1 MKVEQPRKEITG
13 AQILLNALKE
23 NGVEVVFGYPGGSAL
38 PLYDALYDYGIKH
51 ILTRHEQGAIHAAE
65 GYARISGKPGVVI
78 TTSGPGATNILT
90 GLADAQI
97 DSIPLVVLTAQVS
110 TEVIGTDA
118 FQEADMIGLTMP
130 ITKHNYQVREN
141 KSIKKVVAEAFHIAS
156 TGRKGP
162 VVVDLPKNLLA
173 NTCKKI
179 EKVEIDLPGYQP
191 NYTPNALQLAK
202 LRSAIKKARKPV
214 VVAGGGIILSEAS
227 AELREFCI
235 TYNLPVIHT
244 LLGLGGFDPD
254 NKLYL
259 GMGGMHGEYTANMAI
274 CECDLL
280 INIGS
285 RFDDRFT
292 GAVKYFAPNAEIAH
306 IDIDPA
312 EIGKI
317 IKTDIPIVADAKNV
331 IVEMLKEPIEKPNDE
346 EWVEYLAKMRQEHPL
361 KYDKESDEVKPQAV
375 LEQIFEIT
383 KGEAV
388 VVTDVGQNQ
397 MWSAQF
403 LKQTSPNRWATS
415 GGLGTMGYGLPA
427 AIGAQIAEPKRTVV
441 AILGDGGIQMTM
453 QELSTIKDNN
463 LPIKIII
470 LNNSVLG
477 MVRQWQTMF
486 YKERYSHS
494 ILSNPDFEMLAKAYG
509 IDACT
514 IKEKKDIEKIIKE
527 AFEYDGPVLV
537 NCYIDK
543 DEMVY
548 PIITPGAGLHE
559 MEGV

>member
-173 NTCKKI
+173 NTCKKT

-202 LRSAIKKARKPV
+202 LRSAIIKARKPV

-227 AELREFCI
+227 DELKEFCI
-235 TYNLPVIHT
+235 EYNLPVVHT

-292 GAVKYFAPNAEIAH
+292 GAVKHFAPDAVIAH

-331 IVEMLKEPIEKPNDE
+331 IVEMLKDPIEKPNDD
-346 EWVEYLAKMRQEHPL
+346 EWVEYLVKMRQEHPL
-361 KYDKESDEVKPQAV
+361 KYDKESDEVKPQAI

-383 KGEAV
+383 KGEAI

-397 MWSAQF
+397 MWAAQF
-403 LKQTSPNRWATS
+403 LKQTNPNRWATS

-427 AIGAQIAEPKRTVV
+427 AIGAQIAEPERTVV

-477 MVRQWQTMF
+477 MVRQWQTLF

-494 ILSNPDFEMLAKAYG
+494 ILSNPDFEMLSKAYG

-514 IKEKKDIEKIIKE
+514 IKEKKDIGKVIKE
-527 AFEYDGPVLV
+527 VFEYDGPVLV

-548 PIITPGAGLHE
+548 PIIAPGAGLHE

>member
-1 MKVEQPRKEITG
+1 MKVEQPKKELTG
-13 AQILLNALKE
+13 AHILLNALKE
-23 NGVEVVFGYPGGSAL
+23 NGVEVVFGYPGGQAL
-38 PLYDALYDYGIKH
+38 PLYDALYDFGIEH

-90 GLADAQI
+90 GLADALI
-97 DSIPLVVLTAQVS
+97 DSVPLVVLTAQVS
-110 TEVIGTDA
+110 TDVIGTDA

-130 ITKHNYQVREN
+130 ITKHNYQVRDN
-141 KSIKKVVAEAFHIAS
+141 KSLKRIIAEAFHIAS

-173 NTCKKI
+173 ASCKKT
-179 EKVEIDLPGYQP
+179 EDVVIDLPGYQP
-191 NYTPNALQLAK
+191 NYTPNALQIAK
-202 LRSAIKKARKPV
+202 LRDAIQKSKKPV
-214 VVAGGGIILSEAS
+214 VVAGGGIILSGAS
-227 AELREFCI
+227 NELREFC
-235 TYNLPVIHT
+235 TKYNLPVIHT

-259 GMGGMHGEYTANMAI
+259 GMGGMHGEYTANMAL
-274 CECDLL
+274 CECDLV
-280 INIGS
+280 INIGA

-292 GAVKYFAPNAEIAH
+292 GAVEYFAPHAVIAH

-331 IVEMLKEPIEKPNDE
+331 MLEMLKEPIEKADDE
-346 EWVEYLAKMRQEHPL
+346 EWIEYLFKMRKEHPL
-361 KYDKESDEVKPQAV
+361 EYEKDSDAVKPQAI
-375 LEQIFEIT
+375 LEEIYALT

-397 MWSAQF
+397 MWAAQF
-403 LKQTSPNRWATS
+403 IKQTNPNRWATS

-427 AIGAQIAEPKRTVV
+427 AIGAQIAEPNRTVV
-441 AILGDGGIQMTM
+441 AILGDGGLQMTM
-453 QELSTIKDNN
+453 QELATIKDHN

-477 MVRQWQTMF
+477 MVRQWQTLF

-494 ILSNPDFEMLAKAYG
+494 VLSNPDFEMIAKAYG
-509 IDACT
+509 IKAYT
-514 IKEKKDIEKIIKE
+514 IKDKEDAKKIIDE
-527 AFEYDGPVLV
+527 AFEYNEPVLV
-537 NCYIDK
+537 NCLIDK

-548 PIITPGAGLHE
+548 PIIAPGAGLHE
-559 MEGV
+559 MKGV

>member
-1 MKVEQPRKEITG
+1 MKVEQQKKEITG
-13 AQILLNALKE
+13 AILLLDALKE
-23 NGVEVVFGYPGGSAL
+23 NGVEVVFGYPGGQAL
-38 PLYDALYDYGIKH
+38 PLYDAIYDYGIKH

-90 GLADAQI
+90 GLADAYI
-97 DSIPLVVLTAQVS
+97 DSTPLVVLTCQVS
-110 TEVIGTDA
+110 TDVIGTDA

-130 ITKHNYQVREN
+130 VTKHNYQVREV
-141 KSIKKVVAEAFHIAS
+141 KSLKKVIAEAFHIAS

-162 VVVDLPKNLLA
+162 VVIDLPKNLQA
-173 NTCKKI
+173 ATSKKSDS
-179 EKVEIDLPGYQP
+179 VAIDLPGYQP
-191 NYTPNALQLAK
+191 TYHPNALQINRLK
-202 LRSAIKKARKPV
+202 DAIANSKKPV

-227 AELREFCI
+227 KELREFCVK
-235 TYNLPVIHT
+235 YNLPVIHT

-259 GMGGMHGEYTANMAI
+259 GMGGMHGEFTANTAL

-280 INIGS
+280 ISIGA

-292 GAVKYFAPNAEIAH
+292 GAVQHFATNAKIAH

-331 IVEMLKEPIEKPNDE
+331 INEMLKEPIRKAEDD
-346 EWVEYLAKMRQEHPL
+346 EWVQYLSDLRKENPI
-361 KYDKESDEVKPQAV
+361 KYDTESTDLKPQAI
-375 LEQIFEIT
+375 LQEISDLT
-383 KGEAV
+383 NGEAV
-388 VVTDVGQNQ
+388 FVTDVGQNQ
-397 MWSAQF
+397 MWAAQF
-403 LKQTSPNRWATS
+403 LKQTEPNRWATS

-427 AIGAQIAEPKRTVV
+427 AIGAQIAVPDKKVF
-441 AILGDGGIQMTM
+441 AILGDGGLQMTV
-453 QELSTIKDNN
+453 QELATIKDNN
-463 LPIKIII
+463 LPIKIIL

-477 MVRQWQTMF
+477 MVRQWQTLF

-494 ILSNPDFEMLAKAYG
+494 ILSNPDFELLSKAYG
-509 IDACT
+509 LDAIKLTDAKDMKET
-514 IKEKKDIEKIIKE
+514 IKKVVD
-527 AFEYDGPVLV
+527 YDGPIVV
-537 NCYIDK
+537 NCIIDQ

-548 PIITPGAGLHE
+548 PIVAPGAGLHE
-559 MEGV
+559 MKGV